1 MKVISGTSSKQLAGR
16 ICEKLGCER
25 AEVIIDRFPDDEC
38 YVRVLDDLNGEEVIL
53 VSNSYPDR
61 NIVELFLLQDAIQLF
76 KINGLTT
83 VIPYFG
89 YSRQDKLFK
98 SGEAISAHSMARR
111 IGLST
116 DSVILVDIHEP
127 KIADWFGCE
136 AISVSAMDEIGR
148 FLADKGVDLIISPDE
163 GAKDMARRAAEAAK
177 VDHDH
182 IVKHRIDASTVRMEL
197 KTLDVEGKTIGIV
210 DDMISTGG
218 TIMEA
223 AKNIYAQGGKTIFA
237 ACTHGLFSGDALQRL
252 KNSVD
257 DVFSTDTIETASSII
272 SIADTIRKAL
282 R

>member
-1 MKVISGTSSKQLAGR
+1 MKVISGTSSHKLADK
-16 ICEKLGCER
+16 ICEKPGLVR
-25 AEVIIDRFPDDEC
+25 AEIIIDRFPDDEC
-38 YVRVLDDLNGEEVIL
+38 YVRILDDLDGEEVVL

-61 NIVELFLLQDAIQLF
+61 NIIELFLLEDAVNMFNI
-76 KINGLTT
+76 KGLTT

-98 SGEAISAHSMARR
+98 PGEAISARSMVRR
-111 IGLST
+111 IGLAT
-116 DSVILVDIHEP
+116 DSVILIDVHEP
-127 KIADWFGCE
+127 MIMDWFECK
-136 AISVSAMDEIGR
+136 ARSISAMKDIGR
-148 FLADKGVDLIISPDE
+148 FLAEKGVDMIISPDE
-163 GAKDMARRAAEAAK
+163 GAKEMAREAAEAAN
-177 VDHDH
+177 VECDY
-182 IVKHRIDASTVRMEL
+182 IVKHRIDANTVKMEL

-223 AKNIYAQGGKTIFA
+223 AKNIYSQGGKKIYA

-257 DVFSTDTIETASSII
+257 DVFSTDTIETASSTI